1 MSPPSLTIDLTPDLD
16 FSPAT
21 TTIQQTS
28 NNGQQQRTLLLAPPS
43 LPALGAQGE
52 ARLASLFA
60 LYPRA
65 ATDLHMLDR
74 LAAGLVTLP
83 LATYDL
89 ILILTGTL
97 VADEERQLL
106 RDRALWGKIAGA
118 VKPGG
123 IVKGEDGNAVSLT
136 GDKDVVKEAVLAGL
150 VVRDGGG
157 EFGKPEYAEEE
168 VVPLKLGFGKKKET
182 ATKLAAPAPT
192 QTTVPAGVGFVDF
205 SDDLDLDAE
214 DDDDVIDEETLL
226 TEEDMRRGPMQPP
239 PECAPKLNKKRRAC
253 KDWYVSPN
261 PHAHLFI
268 VNMMLIMT

>member
-21 TTIQQTS
+21 TTTQQTS

-74 LAAGLVTLP
+74 LVSGLVTLP
-83 LATYDL
+83 SATYDL

-97 VADEERQLL
+97 VSDEERQLL
-106 RDRALWGKIAGA
+106 RDRTLWNKIAGA

-168 VVPLKLGFGKKKET
+168 VVPLKLGFGKKKD
-182 ATKLAAPAPT
+182 ATKPAQPAQT
-192 QTTVPAGVGFVDF
+192 QAPAGVGFVDF
-205 SDDLDLDAE
+205 NDDLDLDAE

-239 PECAPKLNKKRRAC
+239 PECAPKLGKKRRAC

-261 PHAHLFI
+261 PYTYLFT
-268 VNMMLIMT
+268 VNMMLTMT